1 MEEEAEQPAGT
12 EFEGYKVAEDCTLE
26 KALDEYK
33 AADERVWT
41 LTSKYLY
48 PPEEVPYVG
57 QRQLVFPNVAARDE
71 YDEAKRFAREAEE
84 RYEAIADERRK
95 REQAD
100 KK

>member
-1 MEEEAEQPAGT
+1 MEEEESQT
-12 EFEGYKVAEDCTLE
+12 ETDFEGYHVAEDRALE

-57 QRQLVFPNVAARDE
+57 QRQLVFPHVAARDE
-71 YDEAKRFAREAEE
+71 YDQAVRVAREAEKKYE
-84 RYEAIADERRK
+84 RIASERQK
-95 REQAD
+95 REEGG